1 MRSLKTQQSYY
12 KVRLGVFLFVLI
24 AASVLFMVSCKS
36 PQPLLIES
44 EKVLME
50 TIREEVRDTVIVIKQ
65 DQALLK
71 ALLKCDSLGQV
82 SMMEILEYQAG
93 NRLKPPDV
101 KIKDNVLEAT
111 AYADSL
117 EIYLKLKD
125 YYKERNEAVTITEYI
140 EVNKLTN
147 WQKIR
152 IYIANAIFILLPMWI
167 AYCNRSKLLTIIKKI
182 LK

>member
-1 MRSLKTQQSYY
+1 M
-12 KVRLGVFLFVLI
+12 
-24 AASVLFMVSCKS
+24 
-36 PQPLLIES
+36 
-44 EKVLME
+44 
-50 TIREEVRDTVIVIKQ
+50 IKQ

-71 ALLKCDSLGQV
+71 ALLKCDSLGQI
-82 SMMEILEYQAG
+82 SIMEILEYQAG

-140 EVNKLTN
+140 EVNKLTG

-152 IYIANAIFILLPMWI
+152 IYIANAVLILLPVWI
-167 AYCNRSKLLTIIKKI
+167 VYCNRSKLFNIIKKI